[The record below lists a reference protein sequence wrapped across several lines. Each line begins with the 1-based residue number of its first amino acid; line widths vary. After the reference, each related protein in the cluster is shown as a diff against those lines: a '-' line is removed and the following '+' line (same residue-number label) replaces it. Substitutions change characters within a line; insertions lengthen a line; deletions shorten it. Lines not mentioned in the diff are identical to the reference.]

1 MKRSSIFGAL
11 TLVGLLSLS
20 GCTNDAP
27 APVDTET
34 TPIAVYETTNAAT
47 SQRGGLNSDSAA
59 SVATAT
65 EHDLFALDAN
75 TFTNNAGG
83 YRLTVPAGLF
93 VCDMGD
99 ATYRSTLESADAT
112 TRLEIFT
119 QPLTEDVDAATYLN
133 YSNRF
138 LENTWDFTKTYDF
151 SIDDTL
157 GGRATHILTWE
168 RRVLA
173 RVENDRNYY
182 GQLDIVENGHAYS
195 FLLTSTAP
203 VSADTLHAMADCF
216 ATFTPT
222 ADAADFPRQPRE
234 RKDLTD
240 ETRTFYEQV
249 FADDAGLTWGI
260 FEPGTS
266 GKSVS
271 DLLSVQKELQHR
283 FEIILCYSNIYE
295 NYEPDL
301 IYNTLSRLWE
311 NGSVVELTLQT
322 QLYDPLSQNNMVYD
336 VLDGKY
342 DDFLHKYAADV
353 ARFGHPVL
361 FRPFNEMNGDWCN
374 YSAYWTARDCSTY
387 VELYRYLYS
396 IFEEEGA
403 NKNTLWVW
411 NPNEK
416 SFPNF
421 CWNFTD
427 NYYPGDEYVDIV
439 GLTGYNTGDYYDGET
454 WRSFNE
460 IYDPLYAQMAPQ
472 YQQPLM
478 ITEFACSSIGGD
490 KAAWIEDM
498 FTQLENYPRIKAA
511 VWWDS
516 ADKDTDGNIARP
528 YYIDNDK
535 AALNIFKDH
544 LAQDNYKENPRERT
558 TFLLTRYDID

>member
-1 MKRSSIFGAL
+1 MKRSL
-11 TLVGLLSLS
+11 TLAALMLLAASCLS
-20 GCTNDAP
+20 GCGSTSDTINTEAT
-27 APVDTET
+27 PV
-34 TPIAVYETTNAAT
+34 AVYDTLTTA
-47 SQRGGLNSDSAA
+47 SQSSANGLNANSADT
-59 SVATAT
+59 VATDVFT
-65 EHDLFALDAN
+65 FAAG

-83 YRLTVPAGLF
+83 YSITVPDGLQ
-93 VCDMGD
+93 VVDMGD
-99 ATYRSTLESADAT
+99 ATYRSTLASDS

-119 QPLTEDVDAATYLN
+119 QTLSDDVDAATYLG

-138 LENTWDFTKTYDF
+138 LENTWDFTKTYDQ

-157 GGRATHILTWE
+157 DGRTTHYLTWE
-168 RRVLA
+168 RRALT
-173 RVENDRNYY
+173 RVNGDRNYY
-182 GQLDIVENGHAYS
+182 GLVDIVEGKNVYS
-195 FLLTSTAP
+195 FLLTSQEP
-203 VSADTLHAMADCF
+203 VSADSLRDLAASF
-216 ATFTPT
+216 QSFTPT
-222 ADAADFPRQPRE
+222 VEAKEYPRQPRQ
-234 RKDLTD
+234 RTDLTA
-240 ETRTFYEQV
+240 ETQDFYQRI
-249 FADDAGLTWGI
+249 FGDNADLTWGL
-260 FEPGTS
+260 FEP
-266 GKSVS
+266 SVS
-271 DLLSVQKELQHR
+271 GQSVRGLLDVQKELSHR
-283 FEIILCYSNIYE
+283 FDIVLCYSNIYE
-295 NYEPDL
+295 DYTENN

-342 DDFLHKYAADV
+342 DDFLHAYAADV

-387 VELYRYLYS
+387 VELYRYIYS

-416 SFPNF
+416 SFPAF
-421 CWNFTD
+421 AWNNAD

-460 IYDPLYAQMAPQ
+460 IYDPIYAQMAPQ
-472 YQQPLM
+472 YEQPLM
-478 ITEFACSSIGGD
+478 ITEFACSSYGGD
-490 KAAWIEDM
+490 KAAWVEDM
-498 FTQLENYPRIKAA
+498 FEQLEHYPRIKAA

-516 ADKDTDGNIARP
+516 ADKDTDGNIARA

-535 AALNIFKDH
+535 GALKVFKEH
-544 LAQDNYKENPRERT
+544 LAQDDYKEDPRERT
-558 TFLLTRYDID
+558 AALLKSYNPY

>member
-1 MKRSSIFGAL
+1 MKRSSILAAL
-11 TLVGLLSLS
+11 ALGSLLALS
-20 GCTNDAP
+20 GCSSDA
-27 APVDTET
+27 ASTAVDTET
-34 TPIAVYETTNAAT
+34 TPIAVYDAAT
-47 SQRGGLNSDSAA
+47 DISPAGGLSSDSAA
-59 SVATAT
+59 SVATA
-65 EHDLFALDAN
+65 EDHDVFAMSGG

-83 YRLTVPAGLF
+83 YSLDVPSGLS

-99 ATYRSTLESADAT
+99 ATYRSTLESADAS

-119 QPLTEDVDAATYLN
+119 QTLTDDVGADTFLN

-138 LENTWDFTKTYDF
+138 LENTWDFTTTYNQA
-151 SIDDTL
+151 IDDTI
-157 GGRATHILTWE
+157 GGRTTHILTWE

-173 RVENDRNYY
+173 RVEDDRNYY
-182 GQLDIVENGHAYS
+182 GILDIIEGKNVYS
-195 FLLTSTAP
+195 FLLTSQSP
-203 VSADTLHAMADCF
+203 VSTDTLRAMAESF
-216 ATFTPT
+216 ESFTPT
-222 ADAADFPRQPRE
+222 VEAAEYPRQPRE
-234 RKDLTD
+234 RDDITD
-240 ETRTFYEQV
+240 ETRAFYERI
-249 FADDAGLTWGI
+249 FADDADLTWGI
-260 FEPGTS
+260 FEPGVS
-266 GKSVS
+266 GKS
-271 DLLSVQKELQHR
+271 LRELVQIQDELQHR
-283 FEIILCYSNIYE
+283 FDIVLCYSNIYDE
-295 NYEPDL
+295 YDDNL

-336 VLDGKY
+336 ILDGKY
-342 DDFLHKYAADV
+342 DEFLHDYAADV

-416 SFPNF
+416 SFPDF
-421 CWNFTD
+421 CWNKTD

-454 WRSFNE
+454 WRSFDE
-460 IYDPLYAQMAPQ
+460 IYDPIYAQMAPQ

-490 KAAWIEDM
+490 KSAWVADM
-498 FTQLENYPRIKAA
+498 FDSLADYPRIKAA

-516 ADKDTDGNIARP
+516 ADKDTTNNIARP

-535 AALNIFKDH
+535 AALKIFKNH
-544 LAQDNYKENPRERT
+544 LAQDDYEVDPRELT
-558 TFLLTRYDID
+558 TILLTDYTAD

>member
-1 MKRSSIFGAL
+1 MKRSSILAAL
-11 TLVGLLSLS
+11 ALGSLLALS
-20 GCTNDAP
+20 GCSSDA
-27 APVDTET
+27 ASTAVDTET
-34 TPIAVYETTNAAT
+34 TPIAVYDAAT
-47 SQRGGLNSDSAA
+47 DISPAGGLSSDSAA
-59 SVATAT
+59 SVVTA
-65 EHDLFALDAN
+65 ENHDVFTMSGG

-83 YRLTVPAGLF
+83 YSLNVPSGLS

-99 ATYRSTLESADAT
+99 ATYRSTLESADAS

-119 QPLTEDVDAATYLN
+119 QTLTDDVGADTFLN

-138 LENTWDFTKTYDF
+138 LENTWDFTTTYNQA
-151 SIDDTL
+151 IDDTI
-157 GGRATHILTWE
+157 GGRTTHILTWE
-168 RRVLA
+168 RRALA
-173 RVENDRNYY
+173 RVEDDRNYY
-182 GQLDIVENGHAYS
+182 GILDIIEGKNVYS
-195 FLLTSTAP
+195 FLLTSQSP
-203 VSADTLHAMADCF
+203 VSADTLRAMAESF
-216 ATFTPT
+216 ETFTPT
-222 ADAADFPRQPRE
+222 VEAAEYPRQPRE
-234 RKDLTD
+234 RDDITD
-240 ETRTFYEQV
+240 ETRAFYERI
-249 FADDAGLTWGI
+249 FAEDADLTWGI
-260 FEPGTS
+260 FEPGVS
-266 GKSVS
+266 GKS
-271 DLLSVQKELQHR
+271 LRELVQIQDELQHR
-283 FEIILCYSNIYE
+283 FDIVLCYSNIYDE
-295 NYEPDL
+295 YDDNL

-336 VLDGKY
+336 ILDGKY
-342 DDFLHKYAADV
+342 DEFLHDYAADV

-416 SFPNF
+416 SFPDF
-421 CWNFTD
+421 CWNKTD

-454 WRSFNE
+454 WRSFDE
-460 IYDPLYAQMAPQ
+460 IYDPIYAQMAPQ

-490 KAAWIEDM
+490 KGAWVADM
-498 FTQLENYPRIKAA
+498 FDSLADYPRIKAA

-516 ADKDTDGNIARP
+516 ADKDTTNNIARP

-535 AALNIFKDH
+535 DALKIFKNH
-544 LAQDNYKENPRERT
+544 LAQDDYEVDPRELT
-558 TFLLTRYDID
+558 TILLTDYTAD

>member
-1 MKRSSIFGAL
+1 MKRSL
-11 TLVGLLSLS
+11 TLAALALLAASCLS
-20 GCTNDAP
+20 GCGSTSDTIN
-27 APVDTET
+27 TET
-34 TPIAVYETTNAAT
+34 TPVAVYDTLTTA
-47 SQRGGLNSDSAA
+47 SQSSANGLNANSADT
-59 SVATAT
+59 VATAEANDVFT
-65 EHDLFALDAN
+65 FAAG

-83 YRLTVPAGLF
+83 YSITVPDGLQ
-93 VCDMGD
+93 VVDMGD
-99 ATYRSTLESADAT
+99 ATYRSTLASDS

-119 QPLTEDVDAATYLN
+119 QTLGDDVDAATYLG

-138 LENTWDFTKTYDF
+138 LENTWDFTKTYDQ

-157 GGRATHILTWE
+157 DGRTTHYLTWE
-168 RRVLA
+168 RRALA
-173 RVENDRNYY
+173 RIYGDRNYY
-182 GQLDIVENGHAYS
+182 GLVDIVEGKNVYS
-195 FLLTSTAP
+195 FLLTSQEP
-203 VSADTLHAMADCF
+203 VSADSLRALAANF
-216 ATFTPT
+216 QSFTPT
-222 ADAADFPRQPRE
+222 VEAKEYPRQPRQ
-234 RKDLTD
+234 RTDLTA
-240 ETRTFYEQV
+240 ETQDFYQRI
-249 FADDAGLTWGI
+249 FGDDADLTWGL
-260 FEPGTS
+260 FEP
-266 GKSVS
+266 SVS
-271 DLLSVQKELQHR
+271 GQSVRGLLDVQKELSHR
-283 FEIILCYSNIYE
+283 FDIVLCYSNIYE
-295 NYEPDL
+295 DYTENN

-342 DDFLHKYAADV
+342 DDFLHAYAADV

-387 VELYRYLYS
+387 VELYRYIYS

-416 SFPNF
+416 SFPAF
-421 CWNFTD
+421 AWNNAD

-460 IYDPLYAQMAPQ
+460 IYDPIYAQMAPQ
-472 YQQPLM
+472 YEQPLM
-478 ITEFACSSIGGD
+478 ITEFACSSYGGD
-490 KAAWIEDM
+490 KAAWVEDM
-498 FTQLENYPRIKAA
+498 FEQLEHYPRIKAA

-516 ADKDTDGNIARP
+516 ADKDTDGNIARA

-535 AALNIFKDH
+535 GALKIFKEH
-544 LAQDNYKENPRERT
+544 LAQDNYKEDPRERT
-558 TFLLTRYDID
+558 AALLKSYDLY

>member
-1 MKRSSIFGAL
+1 MKRSL
-11 TLVGLLSLS
+11 TLAALALLAASCLS
-20 GCTNDAP
+20 GCGSTSDIINTEAT
-27 APVDTET
+27 PV
-34 TPIAVYETTNAAT
+34 AVYDTLTTASQSSANDLNA
-47 SQRGGLNSDSAA
+47 NSADT
-59 SVATAT
+59 VATAEANDVFT
-65 EHDLFALDAN
+65 FAAG

-83 YRLTVPAGLF
+83 YSITVPDGLQ
-93 VCDMGD
+93 VVDMGD
-99 ATYRSTLESADAT
+99 ATYRSTLASNS

-119 QPLTEDVDAATYLN
+119 QTLGDDVDAATYLG

-138 LENTWDFTKTYDF
+138 LENTWDFTKTYDQ

-157 GGRATHILTWE
+157 SGRTTHYLTWE
-168 RRVLA
+168 RRALT
-173 RVENDRNYY
+173 RVDGDRNYY
-182 GQLDIVENGHAYS
+182 GLVDIVEGKNVYS
-195 FLLTSTAP
+195 FLLISQEP
-203 VSADTLHAMADCF
+203 VSADSLRNLAASF
-216 ATFTPT
+216 QSFTPT
-222 ADAADFPRQPRE
+222 VEAKEYPHQPRQRT
-234 RKDLTD
+234 DLTA
-240 ETRTFYEQV
+240 ETQDFYQRI
-249 FADDAGLTWGI
+249 FGDDADLTWGL
-260 FEPGTS
+260 FEP
-266 GKSVS
+266 SVS
-271 DLLSVQKELQHR
+271 GQSVRGLLDVQKELSHR
-283 FEIILCYSNIYE
+283 FDIVLCYSNIYDDYTE
-295 NYEPDL
+295 NN

-342 DDFLHKYAADV
+342 DDFLHAYAADV

-387 VELYRYLYS
+387 VELYRYIYS

-416 SFPNF
+416 SFPAF
-421 CWNFTD
+421 AWNNAD

-460 IYDPLYAQMAPQ
+460 IYDPIYAQMAPQ
-472 YQQPLM
+472 FEQPLM
-478 ITEFACSSIGGD
+478 ITEFACSSYGGD
-490 KAAWIEDM
+490 KAAWVEDM
-498 FTQLENYPRIKAA
+498 FEQLEHYPRIKAA

-516 ADKDTDGNIARP
+516 ADKDTEGNIARA

-535 AALNIFKDH
+535 GALKVFKKH
-544 LAQDNYKENPRERT
+544 LAQDDYKEDPRERT
-558 TFLLTRYDID
+558 AALLKSYDLY

>member
-1 MKRSSIFGAL
+1 MKRSLTLAAL
-11 TLVGLLSLS
+11 TLFAASCLS
-20 GCTNDAP
+20 GCGSTSDTVNTEAT
-27 APVDTET
+27 PV
-34 TPIAVYETTNAAT
+34 AVYDTLTTA
-47 SQRGGLNSDSAA
+47 SQSSANGLNANSADT
-59 SVATAT
+59 VATAEANDVLT
-65 EHDLFALDAN
+65 FAAG

-83 YRLTVPAGLF
+83 YSITVPDGLQ
-93 VCDMGD
+93 VVDMGD
-99 ATYRSTLESADAT
+99 ATYRSTLASDS

-119 QPLTEDVDAATYLN
+119 QTLGDDVDAATYLG

-138 LENTWDFTKTYDF
+138 LENTWDFTKTYDQ

-157 GGRATHILTWE
+157 GGRTTHFLTWE
-168 RRVLA
+168 RRALA
-173 RVENDRNYY
+173 RVDGDRNYY
-182 GQLDIVENGHAYS
+182 GLVDIVEGKNVYS
-195 FLLTSTAP
+195 FLITSQEP
-203 VSADTLHAMADCF
+203 VSADSLRDLAASF
-216 ATFTPT
+216 QSFTPT
-222 ADAADFPRQPRE
+222 VEAKEYPRQPRQ
-234 RKDLTD
+234 RTNLTA
-240 ETRTFYEQV
+240 ETQDFYQRI
-249 FADDAGLTWGI
+249 FGDDADLTWGL
-260 FEPGTS
+260 FEP
-266 GKSVS
+266 SVS
-271 DLLSVQKELQHR
+271 GQSIRGLLDVQKELSHR
-283 FEIILCYSNIYE
+283 FDIVLCYSNIYE
-295 NYEPDL
+295 DYTENN

-342 DDFLHKYAADV
+342 DDFLHAYAADV

-387 VELYRYLYS
+387 VELYRYIYS

-416 SFPNF
+416 SFPAF
-421 CWNFTD
+421 AWNNAD

-460 IYDPLYAQMAPQ
+460 IYDPIYAQMAPQ
-472 YQQPLM
+472 YEQPLM
-478 ITEFACSSIGGD
+478 ITEFACSSYGGD
-490 KAAWIEDM
+490 KAAWVEDM
-498 FTQLENYPRIKAA
+498 FEQLEHYPRIKAA

-516 ADKDTDGNIARP
+516 ADKDNDGNIARA

-535 AALNIFKDH
+535 GALKVFKKH
-544 LAQDNYKENPRERT
+544 LAQDDYKEDPRERT
-558 TFLLTRYDID
+558 AALLKPYDLY